1 MRSSSAGLGPAGS
14 WLRGPWSC
22 CCETQDSSIQ
32 HSDSG
37 HMALV
42 EFWGLP
48 LEWRGISLF
57 TDIELIFSL
66 VLIFSVQE
74 VYIHTYSFEIMF

>member
-1 MRSSSAGLGPAGS
+1 
-14 WLRGPWSC
+14 
-22 CCETQDSSIQ
+22 
-32 HSDSG
+32 
-37 HMALV
+37 MALV
-42 EFWGLP
+42 KFWGLP

-57 TDIELIFSL
+57 TDVELIFSL